1 MASSVQLQLRRNA
14 EDLQEFLKD
23 MGNWEKEAKEKDQVL
38 RTQKESSG
46 KAHRQIRRTKK
57 AVISIFSRFFLR

>member
-1 MASSVQLQLRRNA
+1 MASSMQLQLRRNA

-46 KAHRQIRRTKK
+46 KAHTDRFDELKRQ
-57 AVISIFSRFFLR
+57 